1 MCDPEASEGRE
12 WKHARPSTAAGEPND
27 EGRRHARRNHQN
39 LRSAQFGARARSRV
53 RPVCP
58 TAPPHITCLRLVTCQ
73 GGKSEGGGS
82 RRRVKSAAPW
92 SAIDRVATMFELR
105 IDLSQIRQL
114 ADDLGVARDQI
125 PFAAARVMNDA
136 AFITRDALV
145 HDTWP

>member
-1 MCDPEASEGRE
+1 VGLD
-12 WKHARPSTAAGEPND
+12 
-27 EGRRHARRNHQN
+27 
-39 LRSAQFGARARSRV
+39 
-53 RPVCP
+53 
-58 TAPPHITCLRLVTCQ
+58 
-73 GGKSEGGGS
+73 
-82 RRRVKSAAPW
+82 VKSAAPW